1 MKNILT
7 FDQIFN
13 RRSRLKRKWKNDGF
27 RTLNESIIHKEIIQ
41 ALDDWKKYNN
51 SDCVL
56 VGGVALSYYLVPR
69 LTEDLDLIFMTEND
83 IPTTVVGFKKIR
95 EHSFLHLKTHV
106 EIEVLTPE
114 YLNKSIKMFKTT
126 FEESIESDGIKVA
139 NPRALI
145 ALKLN
150 RFKSQ
155 DKTDIEN
162 LLNYCKE
169 NNMSLDMTN
178 YDLNKNEVNNLNSLL
193 DNMVENIVIYNDMY
207 MLDISH
213 KLKEN
218 NYIKV
223 DNNTGNDIY
232 LINDIYG
239 EPRFYYG
246 KNIENNI
253 RKYEDFSFSILINGN
268 INELTVVD
276 STTGYKSFNGFK
288 KEEESLKKWL
298 SIDDNYKH
306 LKDKWE
312 KINNKKIR

>member
-7 FDQIFN
+7 FEQLFN

-27 RTLNESIIHKEIIQ
+27 RTLNESIIHKEVIQ
-41 ALDDWKKYNN
+41 ALDDWKRYNS

-69 LTEDLDLIFMTEND
+69 MTEYLDLIFMTEND
-83 IPTTVVGFKKIR
+83 IPTSVLGFKKIR
-95 EHSFLHLKTHV
+95 EHAFLHLKTHV

-114 YLNKSIKMFKTT
+114 YLNKSEKMFKTT
-126 FEESIESDGIKVA
+126 FDESIESDGIKVA

-162 LLNYCKE
+162 LLKYCSE
-169 NNMSLDMTN
+169 NNISLDMTN
-178 YDLNKNEVNNLNSLL
+178 YDLNENEINNLNSLL
-193 DNMVENIVIYNDMY
+193 NNINENNIVPNSMY
-207 MLDISH
+207 ILDISQ
-213 KLKEN
+213 KIKDN
-218 NYIKV
+218 NYVKIN
-223 DNNTGNDIY
+223 NNTNNDI
-232 LINDIYG
+232 IIFKDNFG

-246 KNIENNI
+246 KNIEKNI
-253 RKYEDFSFSILINGN
+253 RKYEDFNFSILIDGN
-268 INELTVVD
+268 LNKLTVVD
-276 STTGYKSFNGFK
+276 STTGYKSFNGFE

-298 SIDDNYKH
+298 SVDNNYKY
-306 LKDKWE
+306 LKEKWE
-312 KINNKKIR
+312 EINNKRIR